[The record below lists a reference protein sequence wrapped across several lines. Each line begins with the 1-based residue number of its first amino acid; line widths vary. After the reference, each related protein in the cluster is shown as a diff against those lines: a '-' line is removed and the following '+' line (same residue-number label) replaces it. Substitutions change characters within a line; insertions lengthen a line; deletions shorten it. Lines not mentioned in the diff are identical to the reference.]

1 MAQRKNKK
9 SRFCEVCPRKLNN
22 LPDSPCPLAL
32 VRMELIKAGKRESPD
47 LPGCPY
53 AITERRH
60 NYCFWSLADSD
71 SFGAMS
77 SKEISKSLS
86 LTSAQIEKAEK
97 SAVQSLKDMGH
108 LMILKKWAEAVK
120 DAHEGL
126 HEQENIYTA
135 ETLSD
140 LVVIDKEDDHLDVEV
155 LDDKN

>member
-1 MAQRKNKK
+1 MAQKKSKK

-60 NYCFWSLADSD
+60 NYCFWSLVNSD
-71 SFGAMS
+71 SFGPMS

-97 SAVQSLKDMGH
+97 SAISSLKDMGH
-108 LMILKKWAEAVK
+108 LSILKKWAEAVK

-126 HEQENIYTA
+126 HEQENIYVA

-140 LVVIDKEDDHLDVEV
+140 LVTADKEEEFLELENSVGKD
-155 LDDKN
+155 